1 MCYYSK
7 EEFYGVQRPENFIT
21 LLENRGLLHRIKAE
35 VDPLLE
41 ISEITDR
48 MSKSPN
54 GGKALLFE
62 NVKGSSFLLPQTSSA
77 HLKGCASHLK

>member
-1 MCYYSK
+1 MAY
-7 EEFYGVQRPENFIT
+7 RDLRNFIN
-21 LLENRGLLHRIKAE
+21 LLEKRGLLHRIKAE
-35 VDPLLE
+35 VNPLLE

-62 NVKGSSFLLPQTSSA
+62 NVKGSSFLLPQTFSA
-77 HLKGCASHLK
+77 HLKGCASRLK

>member
-1 MCYYSK
+1 MAY
-7 EEFYGVQRPENFIT
+7 RDLRNFIN
-21 LLENRGLLHRIKAE
+21 LLEKRGLLQRIKAE

-54 GGKALLFE
+54 GGKALFFE
-62 NVKGSSFLLPQTSSA
+62 NVKALLSLLPQTFSA
-77 HLKGCASHLK
+77 HLKGCALRLK

>member
-1 MCYYSK
+1 MAY
-7 EEFYGVQRPENFIT
+7 RDLENFIT

-54 GGKALLFE
+54 GRRALLFE
-62 NVKGSSFLLPQTSSA
+62 NVKALLFLLLQP
-77 HLKGCASHLK
+77 LRLI